1 MSCPLVPKIILV
13 LNFTPREV
21 VGIGM
26 ELDKDLHPE
35 HLMELTGEEDWSMDA
50 TLMGVYN
57 VLWETEKEKAH
68 GRPRSF
74 PPFDCSEIVFYSS
87 IKAPF
92 IISCAFP
99 SFRKSQDEISFK
111 GESCNTPCY

>member
-35 HLMELTGEEDWSMDA
+35 HLMELTGEED
-50 TLMGVYN
+50 
-57 VLWETEKEKAH
+57 
-68 GRPRSF
+68 
-74 PPFDCSEIVFYSS
+74 
-87 IKAPF
+87 
-92 IISCAFP
+92 
-99 SFRKSQDEISFK
+99 
-111 GESCNTPCY
+111 